1 MAKILVV
8 DDERSI
14 RNVLKQ
20 VLEYDGHRVRLAPDG
35 PAGLAARRQFAPDA
49 ILLDVKM
56 PNMDG
61 LQVLESMRKED
72 PGAVVIMISGHGTIS
87 TAVEATRKGAF
98 DFLEKPLK
106 TDRLQVTLRNALLV
120 RGLAESVERLRH
132 DVEIHHEIVG
142 ASPAVKAVLA
152 RIDRVG
158 GTQARVLV
166 TGENGTGKD
175 LAARAIHRLSP
186 RAEQPFVDVNCAAI
200 PAALIESELFGHVK
214 GAFTD
219 AVADRVGKFE
229 QAHRGTLFLDEVG
242 DMSLAAQAKV
252 LKALENGVVTR
263 VGGTR
268 QVSVDVRVV
277 AATNKNLEEE
287 IAEGRFREDL
297 YYRLNVVPIHMPAL
311 RARNEDVPMLVTHFA
326 DLVCRTGGFPPK
338 RFLPEAVAALQEQPW
353 PGNVRELKNT
363 VERLLILA
371 AGDTVGPRDVA
382 QLGAGDAAGSAA
394 SMYPGA
400 GSFKEF
406 KEASERAFL
415 EEKLRA
421 HEWHVTETAAG
432 IGLARASLYQ
442 KMRKHGLHRADGDGE
457 AEDDPD

>member
-20 VLEYDGHRVRLAPDG
+20 VLEYDGHRVRVAPDG
-35 PAGLAARRQFAPDA
+35 PTGLVARRQFAPDVT
-49 ILLDVKM
+49 LLDVKM

-72 PGAVVIMISGHGTIS
+72 PGTVVIMISGHGTIS
-87 TAVEATRKGAF
+87 TAVEATQKGAF
-98 DFLEKPLK
+98 DFLEKPLD
-106 TDRLQVTLRNALLV
+106 TERLQVTLRNALLV
-120 RGLAESVERLRH
+120 RGLSESVERLRQ

-142 ASPAVKAVLA
+142 ASPAVRAVLE

-158 GTQARVLV
+158 ATEARVLV

-186 RAEQPFVDVNCAAI
+186 RADQAFVDVNCAAI
-200 PAALIESELFGHVK
+200 PATLIESELFGHVK

-229 QAHRGTLFLDEVG
+229 QAHKGTLFLDEVG
-242 DMSLAAQAKV
+242 DMSPAAQAKV
-252 LKALENGVVTR
+252 LKALEDGVVTR
-263 VGGTR
+263 VGGVR

-277 AATNKNLEEE
+277 AATNKDLEEE

-297 YYRLNVVPIHMPAL
+297 YYRLNVVPIHMPPL
-311 RARNEDVPMLVTHFA
+311 RARSDDIPMLVTHFA
-326 DLVCRTGGFPPK
+326 ALVCRTGGFPAR
-338 RFLPEAVAALQEQPW
+338 RFLPEAVAVLQEHAW

-363 VERLLILA
+363 VERLLILST
-371 AGDTVGPRDVA
+371 GETVGPRDVA
-382 QLGAGDAAGSAA
+382 QLGAAAGGHAATSAA
-394 SMYPGA
+394 LGA
-400 GSFKEF
+400 DSLKAFR
-406 KEASERAFL
+406 EASERAFL

-421 HEWHVTETAAG
+421 CEWNVTETAARTG
-432 IGLARASLYQ
+432 ITRANLYQ
-442 KMRKHGLHRADGDGE
+442 KMRKHGLHRGDGE
-457 AEDDPD
+457 AEQNPD